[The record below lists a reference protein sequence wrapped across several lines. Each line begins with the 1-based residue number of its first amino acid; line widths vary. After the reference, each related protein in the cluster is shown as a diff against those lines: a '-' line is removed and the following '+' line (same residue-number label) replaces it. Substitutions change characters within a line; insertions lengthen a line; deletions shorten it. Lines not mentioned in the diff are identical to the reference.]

1 MTDKGKK
8 GGDDEEDGDSL
19 WRYVTRTVRPLF
31 RDARRHPAPP
41 KAKSPVTKAPTEE
54 LFLEKLL
61 QQKPGLAAAP
71 QAAAPQHPGAGLD
84 RRSDRKLKRGQMEIE
99 ARLDLHGLTRERAHE
114 ELLRFIMRCHG
125 RDMRC
130 VLVITGKGRIDKPS
144 ILRAAVPDW
153 LSSAPLAPLVLRFYN
168 AQPKDGGAGA
178 LYILLRRQRE

>member
-31 RDARRHPAPP
+31 RDTRRAAPP
-41 KAKSPVTKAPTEE
+41 PEVKSPVTKAPTEE

-61 QQKPGLAAAP
+61 QQKPGLAP
-71 QAAAPQHPGAGLD
+71 PPSMPTPQHPGAGLD
-84 RRSDRKLKRGQMEIE
+84 RSSDRKLKRGQMEIE

-114 ELLRFIMRCHG
+114 ELLRFIMRCYD
-125 RDMRC
+125 RELRC
-130 VLVITGKGRIDKPS
+130 VLVITGKGRAEKPG
-144 ILRAAVPDW
+144 ILRAAVPEW
-153 LSSAPLAPLVLRFYN
+153 LSSAPLAALVLRFYN

-178 LYILLRRQRE
+178 LYILLRRQRD